1 MIRPLLAD
9 CRGSMALWAAIAMPS
24 LLMAAGLGIEVG
36 QIGLARAELQRTA
49 DFAAEAGAQ
58 SYGTTADAQTA
69 AGVAA
74 DLAELNGA
82 SGAASRVWDASTQTL
97 SDNQVTVVVGAGV
110 LSAGNTSVTVTVRR
124 SIAASFTLLM
134 GSGAQHS
141 VSATA
146 AADVW
151 GSTRNPQPCVLA
163 LDGQSDSVTTN
174 TDVSLNGNA
183 SISLSGCSLRSDGGI
198 ALSGN
203 ASVSAPAIYAAG
215 SIGTSGNAAITGTEV
230 TNAGQIADPYATDS
244 AMQTAL
250 AKLNTVS
257 GTSLSDSSKATEALQ
272 PGTWSSWNLQGNGNI
287 TLAPGLYVVT
297 GSITPSGNS
306 AISGSGVTIIAGGG
320 ISMTGNNQLNLSA
333 PGASATGGAVPG
345 VVLAS
350 PSQNGSSITG
360 NARSSITGL
369 IYYPNGPL
377 TFSGNADSSG
387 TSPCLEVIANVVILS
402 GNASLVGD
410 SCSSMGALSF
420 GSLSSAPVQLAL

>member
-58 SYGTTADAQTA
+58 SYGTTQNAQTA

-134 GSGAQHS
+134 GSAAQHS

-151 GSTRNPQPCVLA
+151 GATRNPQPCVLA
-163 LDGQSDSVTTN
+163 LDGDSNSVTTD
-174 TDVSLNGNA
+174 TDVSLSGNA

-203 ASVSAPAIYAAG
+203 ANVTAPAIYAAG
-215 SIGTSGNAAITGTEV
+215 SIATSGNAVITGSKTI
-230 TNAGQIADPYATDS
+230 NAGQIADPYATDA
-244 AMQTAL
+244 AMQSAFDR
-250 AKLNTVS
+250 LNTVS
-257 GTSLSDSSKATEALQ
+257 TNSVSDSSKTTKTLQ
-272 PGTWSSWNLQGNGNI
+272 PGVYSSWSISGNGNV

-297 GSITPSGNS
+297 GSINLSGNS
-306 AISGSGVTIIAGGG
+306 AITGTGVTIIAGG
-320 ISMTGNNQLNLSA
+320 SVTMSGNDTLQLTA
-333 PGASATGGAVPG
+333 PGPGATGGALPG
-345 VVLAS
+345 VLIAS
-350 PSQNGSSITG
+350 PNNGGSSISG
-360 NARSSITGL
+360 NGSSSITGL

-377 TFSGNADSSG
+377 TFSGNASSTG
-387 TSPCLEVIANVVILS
+387 TNPCLEVIASTVTLS
-402 GNASLVGD
+402 GNASLSGD